1 MVNRVQAELVVS
13 QDCVLKTVPA
23 RLSVLQAPNVQLR
36 QPPVQRTTFSA
47 SEDSAK
53 PQVAKAALAQKDV
66 NLEFALDQVWVVLVL
81 TASLNSR
88 HFALLIRLDVI
99 VFLAY
104 ALRSPKR
111 Q

>member
-1 MVNRVQAELVVS
+1 MVNRAQAEQVVS
-13 QDCVLKTVPA
+13 QVCVLKTVHA
-23 RLSVLQAPNVQLR
+23 RLSVLQAPNVLLL

-66 NLEFALDQVWVVLVL
+66 NLEFALDQVREVLVL
-81 TASLNSR
+81 TASLHLR